1 MGGIL
6 GLCTGFSIIT
16 GVEFF
21 YWFTARIMVDHCTR
35 HKKISPKSPKEREE
49 EPKEDCQLCTELECE
64 MKSLKKELR
73 KQKEA
78 TRQIIADTKQQMDAK
93 SKQEIEA
100 IEQQMEAKMQAQMQA
115 QMQAVKKQMEE
126 QQLETQ
132 KQFEK
137 LLKSKQ

>member
-35 HKKISPKSPKEREE
+35 HKKISPKSSKEGEE
-49 EPKEDCQLCTELECE
+49 EPKEDCQQCTELECE
-64 MKSLKKELR
+64 MKLLKKELQ

-78 TRQIIADTKQQMDAK
+78 TRQIIADTKQQMEAK
-93 SKQEIEA
+93 SKQEIKA
-100 IEQQMEAKMQAQMQA
+100 IEQQMEVTKNQMQA
-115 QMQAVKKQMEE
+115 QMQAVKKQMEQ

>member
-35 HKKISPKSPKEREE
+35 HKKISPKSPKEGEE

-64 MKSLKKELR
+64 VKSLKKELQ

-100 IEQQMEAKMQAQMQA
+100 VEQKMQAQMQA
-115 QMQAVKKQMEE
+115 IKKQMEE

>member
-35 HKKISPKSPKEREE
+35 HKKISPKSPKEGEE
-49 EPKEDCQLCTELECE
+49 ESKKDCQMCTELECE

-78 TRQIIADTKQQMDAK
+78 TRQIIADTKLQMEAK
-93 SKQEIEA
+93 SQQEIEA
-100 IEQQMEAKMQAQMQA
+100 IEQQMEVTKQ
-115 QMQAVKKQMEE
+115 QME
-126 QQLETQ
+126 QKIAQLEN
-132 KQFEK
+132 
-137 LLKSKQ
+137 LLKSNTQPQK

>member
-21 YWFTARIMVDHCTR
+21 YWFTARIMVDYCTR
-35 HKKISPKSPKEREE
+35 NKKISSKSPKEGEE
-49 EPKEDCQLCTELECE
+49 EPKEDCQQCAKLECK
-64 MKSLKKELR
+64 MKLLEKELR

-78 TRQIIADTKQQMDAK
+78 SRQIIEDTKQQMDAK
-93 SKQEIEA
+93 NKQEIEA
-100 IEQQMEAKMQAQMQA
+100 VEQKMQAQMQA
-115 QMQAVKKQMEE
+115 IKKQMEE

-132 KQFEK
+132 KQIEK

>member
-35 HKKISPKSPKEREE
+35 HKKISPKSPKEGEE

-64 MKSLKKELR
+64 VKSLKKELR

-78 TRQIIADTKQQMDAK
+78 TRQIIADTKQQMEAK

-100 IEQQMEAKMQAQMQA
+100 IEQ

-137 LLKSKQ
+137 LLKSK

>member
-35 HKKISPKSPKEREE
+35 HKKISPKSPKDGEE
-49 EPKEDCQLCTELECE
+49 EPKEDCQQCAKLECK
-64 MKSLKKELR
+64 MKLLEKELR

-78 TRQIIADTKQQMDAK
+78 NRK
-93 SKQEIEA
+93 E
-100 IEQQMEAKMQAQMQA
+100 METI
-115 QMQAVKKQMEE
+115 KKQMEQ

>member
-35 HKKISPKSPKEREE
+35 HKKISPKSSKEGEE
-49 EPKEDCQLCTELECE
+49 EPKEDCQQCTELECE
-64 MKSLKKELR
+64 VKLLKKELR

-78 TRQIIADTKQQMDAK
+78 TRQIIADTKQQMEAK

-100 IEQQMEAKMQAQMQA
+100 IEQQMEAI
-115 QMQAVKKQMEE
+115 KKQMEQ

>member
-35 HKKISPKSPKEREE
+35 HKKISPKSPKEGEE
-49 EPKEDCQLCTELECE
+49 EPKEDCQPCTELECE
-64 MKSLKKELR
+64 VKLLKKELQ

-78 TRQIIADTKQQMDAK
+78 TRQIIADSKQMEAK
-93 SKQEIEA
+93 SKQEIKA
-100 IEQQMEAKMQAQMQA
+100 IEQQMQA

-132 KQFEK
+132 KQIEK

>member
-35 HKKISPKSPKEREE
+35 HKKISPKSPKEGEE

-64 MKSLKKELR
+64 VKSLKKELR

-78 TRQIIADTKQQMDAK
+78 TRQIIADTKQQMEAK
-93 SKQEIEA
+93 SKREIEE
-100 IEQQMEAKMQAQMQA
+100 IEQQMEAI
-115 QMQAVKKQMEE
+115 KKQMEQ

-137 LLKSKQ
+137 LMKYKQ

>member
-35 HKKISPKSPKEREE
+35 HKKISPKSPKEGEE

-78 TRQIIADTKQQMDAK
+78 TRQIIADTKQQM
-93 SKQEIEA
+93 EA
-100 IEQQMEAKMQAQMQA
+100 TKEQMQATEQQME
-115 QMQAVKKQMEE
+115 VIKQ

>member
-35 HKKISPKSPKEREE
+35 HKKISPKSPKEGEE
-49 EPKEDCQLCTELECE
+49 ESKKDCQMCTELERE

-78 TRQIIADTKQQMDAK
+78 TRQIIADTKQQMEAK

-100 IEQQMEAKMQAQMQA
+100 IEQ

>member
-35 HKKISPKSPKEREE
+35 HKKISPKSSKEGEE
-49 EPKEDCQLCTELECE
+49 EPKEDCQQCTELECE
-64 MKSLKKELR
+64 VKLLKKELQ

-78 TRQIIADTKQQMDAK
+78 SRQIIADTKQQM
-93 SKQEIEA
+93 E
-100 IEQQMEAKMQAQMQA
+100 AQMHTI
-115 QMQAVKKQMEE
+115 KKQMEV

-132 KQFEK
+132 KQIEK

>member
-35 HKKISPKSPKEREE
+35 HKKISPKSSKEGEE
-49 EPKEDCQLCTELECE
+49 EPKEDCQQCTELECE
-64 MKSLKKELR
+64 IKLLKKELR

-78 TRQIIADTKQQMDAK
+78 TRQIIADTKQQMEAK

-100 IEQQMEAKMQAQMQA
+100 IE
-115 QMQAVKKQMEE
+115 
-126 QQLETQ
+126 
-132 KQFEK
+132 
-137 LLKSKQ
+137 

>member
-35 HKKISPKSPKEREE
+35 HKKISPKSSKEGEE

-64 MKSLKKELR
+64 VKLLKKELQ

-78 TRQIIADTKQQMDAK
+78 TRQIIADTKQQMEAK
-93 SKQEIEA
+93 SKQEIKA
-100 IEQQMEAKMQAQMQA
+100 IEQQMQAQI
-115 QMQAVKKQMEE
+115 QAVKKQMEE

>member
-35 HKKISPKSPKEREE
+35 HKKISPKSPKEGEE

-64 MKSLKKELR
+64 VKSLKKELR

-78 TRQIIADTKQQMDAK
+78 TRQIIADSKQMEAK

-100 IEQQMEAKMQAQMQA
+100 IEQKMEAQMQA
-115 QMQAVKKQMEE
+115 IKKQLI
-126 QQLETQ
+126 LETQ

-137 LLKSKQ
+137 LMKSKQ

>member
-35 HKKISPKSPKEREE
+35 HKKISPKSPKEGEE

-64 MKSLKKELR
+64 VKSLEKELQ

-78 TRQIIADTKQQMDAK
+78 TRQIIADTKQQMEAK
-93 SKQEIEA
+93 SKQEIKA
-100 IEQQMEAKMQAQMQA
+100 IEQQMQA

-132 KQFEK
+132 KQIEK

>member
-35 HKKISPKSPKEREE
+35 HKKISPKSPKEGEE
-49 EPKEDCQLCTELECE
+49 EPKEDCQLCTELECQ
-64 MKSLKKELR
+64 MKSLKKELQ

-78 TRQIIADTKQQMDAK
+78 TRQIIADTKQQMEAK

-100 IEQQMEAKMQAQMQA
+100 IEQRMEVTKHQMEA

-132 KQFEK
+132 KQIEK
-137 LLKSKQ
+137 LLKSK

>member
-35 HKKISPKSPKEREE
+35 HKKISPKSSKEGEE
-49 EPKEDCQLCTELECE
+49 EPKEDCQQCTELECE
-64 MKSLKKELR
+64 MKLLKKELR

-78 TRQIIADTKQQMDAK
+78 TRQIIADTKQQMEAK

-100 IEQQMEAKMQAQMQA
+100 IEQKMEAQMQ
-115 QMQAVKKQMEE
+115 VLKKQLV
-126 QQLETQ
+126 LETQ

-137 LLKSKQ
+137 LMKSKK

>member
-35 HKKISPKSPKEREE
+35 HKKISPKSPKESEE
-49 EPKEDCQLCTELECE
+49 EPKEDCQLCTEL
-64 MKSLKKELR
+64 LKKELR

-78 TRQIIADTKQQMDAK
+78 TRQMEAK

-100 IEQQMEAKMQAQMQA
+100 IEQKMEAQI
-115 QMQAVKKQMEE
+115 QAVKKQLV
-126 QQLETQ
+126 LETQ

>member
-35 HKKISPKSPKEREE
+35 HKKISPKSPKEGEE

-64 MKSLKKELR
+64 VKSLKKELR

-78 TRQIIADTKQQMDAK
+78 TKQLIADNSDTKQQMEVI
-93 SKQEIEA
+93 KQ
-100 IEQQMEAKMQAQMQA
+100 
-115 QMQAVKKQMEE
+115 

-137 LLKSKQ
+137 LLKSRQ

>member
-16 GVEFF
+16 GVEFL

-35 HKKISPKSPKEREE
+35 HKKISPKSSKEGEE

-64 MKSLKKELR
+64 MKLLKKELQ

-78 TRQIIADTKQQMDAK
+78 SRQIIADTKQQMDAK

-100 IEQQMEAKMQAQMQA
+100 IEQKMEAQI
-115 QMQAVKKQMEE
+115 QAVKKQLV
-126 QQLETQ
+126 LETQ

-137 LLKSKQ
+137 LMKSKQ

>member
-35 HKKISPKSPKEREE
+35 HKKISPKSSKEGEE
-49 EPKEDCQLCTELECE
+49 EPKEDCQQCGKLECK
-64 MKSLKKELR
+64 MKLLEKELR

-78 TRQIIADTKQQMDAK
+78 SR
-93 SKQEIEA
+93 
-100 IEQQMEAKMQAQMQA
+100 QMEAK
-115 QMQAVKKQMEE
+115 
-126 QQLETQ
+126 
-132 KQFEK
+132 
-137 LLKSKQ
+137 SK

>member
-35 HKKISPKSPKEREE
+35 HKKISPKSPKEGEE

-64 MKSLKKELR
+64 VKSLKKELQ

-78 TRQIIADTKQQMDAK
+78 TRQIIADSKQMEAK
-93 SKQEIEA
+93 SKQEIKA
-100 IEQQMEAKMQAQMQA
+100 IEQQMQA

-137 LLKSKQ
+137 LMKSKQ

>member
-35 HKKISPKSPKEREE
+35 HKKISPKSPKEGEE
-49 EPKEDCQLCTELECE
+49 EPKEDCQQCAKLECK
-64 MKSLKKELR
+64 MKLLEEELR

-78 TRQIIADTKQQMDAK
+78 TRQIIADTKQQMEAK

-100 IEQQMEAKMQAQMQA
+100 IEQKMEAQMQA
-115 QMQAVKKQMEE
+115 IKKQL
-126 QQLETQ
+126 LETQ

-137 LLKSKQ
+137 LMKSKQ